1 MLAWTACCS
10 AREHELGLRGHAL
23 SIPLKSIG
31 FALLVSA
38 MGAALPASVLA
49 RPVQNTGGFSF
60 SDRDGGS
67 LTTQSSNTVSFNSV
81 PAPTPSHVVFSQY
94 SPGNAGAT
102 ATAVDGGQC
111 ANATGN
117 FSPVSAAVNY
127 DGQAIN
133 TNNPVPLAQTTQFH
147 AGQPVFI
154 TLTDS
159 NRNLD
164 PTVRDSVEVSI
175 STSNGDEE
183 RLRLLETDIN
193 SGIFAGYI
201 QSSGVPPAVQSF
213 DCKLSAT
220 PDTHL
225 TVAYTDIYYTTD
237 HSSADALFDPY
248 GRVFDS
254 QSGALVNGATVSI
267 VEAASG
273 QPATVFCD
281 DGVTRCPSSVVSGA
295 SGPAGTYRF
304 PLVAS
309 GDYRLLVTPPTGY
322 LAPSSA
328 PQAQVQALRDPQ
340 GNPYDIDSAA
350 SYQKPFHLTGP
361 VLSADIPID
370 PRQTTLTLQKTSNV
384 AVAAIGDFVQ
394 WQLTLGN
401 SGSSAATQIV
411 ITDTL
416 PLGLRYRGGSMRF
429 DGQAVADPTI
439 SADGRTLKI
448 TVPTLASGKSIE
460 IRYVTAIGA
469 GAVQGDVTN
478 LASAIAAGGA
488 NSNQARSSVR
498 VQSDF
503 FNSTLTLIGRVVD
516 GECATEPESL
526 KGMPGIRLLL
536 EDGTYVVT
544 DSEGLFHFE
553 GLRAGTHVV
562 QIDRDSVPPDYE
574 VIPCIRNSRFA
585 GRSFSQFVDEPG
597 GGLWRSD
604 FHVRKRAPLTA
615 PVGIRMLTHASSEGD
630 EQKLEYRLELDGGQV
645 SLKRLRALLQLPA
658 GAAYVAGSSRLD
670 GRAITD
676 PQINEDV
683 LSFALGDPGSNWM
696 QVLEFSARLPAA
708 GTCDGGLLSSASA
721 VFDSDIKKNV
731 YTPRVQ
737 TRMACPVKNHS
748 VVTFQPNIRF
758 DSLQTEI
765 RPDQLGKIDV
775 MVSALKGE
783 TVESLVAEGN
793 ADNLRIPPSSHSPY
807 GSNDELARAR
817 AKTVGDAVAA
827 GIGLSPQQVDARV
840 VDFTQSPRAA
850 NDDEQGRAANRSVN
864 HVEAHIASNT
874 SSDQAASPRM
884 TVQAVGPAAGSVSDA
899 ASSPRPVAL
908 DTPTA
913 AGAGRDWLSLAGARV
928 DASGTLQ
935 HAFLFPAEDVNPR
948 SPSIR
953 VVLAKAPK
961 DKVTLKLNG
970 VAVDPLTFEA
980 TQINAQKTAAYVA
993 WNGVVLQP
1001 GNNLLTAEISDASGV
1016 PVTTLKRVVHYAGAP
1031 VKAELIA
1038 AQSYLRA
1045 DGINRP
1051 VLAVRFTDADGHPV
1065 RDGITGVF
1073 DLQAPYLPA
1082 ETVDQQQRRQLAG
1095 MDGFATSWHIDGDN
1109 GIAYI
1114 ELAPT
1119 TVSGNVVLKLN
1130 LGDPR
1135 SKPIE
1140 IRSWLDAKQRDW
1152 VVVGFAEGTVGYN
1165 TLHKNVEALK
1175 EQGTDDKLYSNGQ
1188 VSFYAKGQILGKWL
1202 LTLAYDSA
1210 KNSGT
1215 GQGIT
1220 SAGNGQTTLG
1230 NYIDPNRYYL
1240 LYGDGT
1246 QQRYDAASQ
1255 SKLYVKLER
1264 NQFYALFGDYETGLN
1279 STELTRYNRVFNGL
1293 KSEYNDGR
1301 NSVTVFAAD
1310 TAQNHARDEF
1320 RGNGTSGLYRL
1331 SVGNIV
1337 LGSESIRIET
1347 RDRLHSETILTTQ
1360 QLTRDVD
1367 YTLDSIAGT
1376 LFFRQPVL
1384 AHDAQ
1389 FNPVFIVAEY
1399 ETDGNGKRQ
1408 LNAGGRATTQLFN
1421 GQLTIGGSYLHD
1433 SGQLSNTKL
1442 GGVDLKLR
1450 TSENSELRLEAAR
1463 SSGNPANGAP
1473 AITDS
1478 SGNAWLAEWE
1488 QRSKSGDLLLYSR
1501 RQDSGFGVDQQ
1512 NASES
1517 GTMKF
1522 GGKGRVLLSDHFAF
1536 ESELFQQELL
1546 DVDAKRDFA
1555 DGKLTWHGGNAGV
1568 SAGLQYARDELPAA
1582 ATETTKQITLGANT
1596 SLMGGKL
1603 DLLSQN
1609 EISIGQSENSS
1620 FPSRYLLQAGYKLTP
1635 WAKLILA
1642 DEYADGDKFNYNTL
1656 RFGTQLLPWKGAVL
1670 DSTLNQQNIQE
1681 YGPRTFANFGL
1692 AQNFLIDQHWGID
1705 AHFDS
1710 VQTLIKSRPI
1720 PVDYFA
1726 QQDSLAGDALNGS
1739 STVGNSGNA
1748 LPVANALT
1756 EDYNA
1761 VSLGATYRAE
1771 IYSWNIRAEHRSGEY
1786 DKRDS
1791 ITSNLLRQAR
1801 AGIASAGTLQWYQA
1815 SADGGGLYTVADA
1828 SLALAYRPLGG
1839 RWSLL
1844 DRFRLNYQV
1853 QDGSLDIVGSQLTGN
1868 SNGGSTQTRKIIN
1881 NLALNF
1887 TSKQWSEED
1896 RQGNLFT
1903 MSERTQASLFY
1914 GAKYV
1919 ISNIDGAQYR
1929 GFTDLIG
1936 LDARY
1941 DLSPKWDIGL
1951 QASSLHVWATR
1962 TLQYSLGPN
1971 VGFSPVTNCW
1981 ITLGYNVLGFVDS
1994 DFDAAQYSAA
2004 GPYLKLRFKFD
2015 QQTRVP
2021 GLPAPSHA
2029 TPQDSEPTVRVVDL
2043 NETPSAAGR
2052 P

>member
-1 MLAWTACCS
+1 M
-10 AREHELGLRGHAL
+10 
-23 SIPLKSIG
+23 SIRLKRIG

-38 MGAALPASVLA
+38 MGAALPTSVLA
-49 RPVQNTGGFSF
+49 RPVQNTAAFSF
-60 SDRDGGS
+60 SDRDGGT
-67 LTTQSSNTVSFNSV
+67 LQTQPSNTVSFNSV

-102 ATAVDGGQC
+102 PTAVDGGQC
-111 ANATGN
+111 ANSAGA
-117 FSPVSAAVNY
+117 FSPAPAAVNY

-133 TNNPVPLAQTTQFH
+133 TSNAVPLAQTTQFH

-164 PTVRDSVEVSI
+164 PAVRDSVELTI
-175 STSNGDEE
+175 STSNGDQE

-193 SGIFAGYI
+193 TGIFAGYI
-201 QSSGVPPAVQSF
+201 PSSGIPPTLQTF

-220 PDTHL
+220 PETKL
-225 TVAYTDIYYTTD
+225 TVSYTDIYYNTD

-254 QSGALVNGATVSI
+254 QSGALINGATVSI
-267 VEAASG
+267 VNAANG
-273 QPATVFCD
+273 QAAIVFCD
-281 DGVTRCPSSVVSGA
+281 DGVTRCPSTVISGA
-295 SGPAGTYRF
+295 SGLDGTYRF
-304 PLVAS
+304 PLMAS
-309 GDYRLLVTPPTGY
+309 GDYRILVTPPAGY
-322 LAPSSA
+322 LAPSTA

-340 GNPYDIDSAA
+340 GNPFDIESDA
-350 SYQKPFHLTGP
+350 SYQRPFTLVGP

-370 PRQTTLTLQKTSNV
+370 PQQTTLTLQKTSNV

-401 SGSSAATQIV
+401 SGSTAVTQVVIV
-411 ITDTL
+411 DTL
-416 PLGLRYRGGSMRF
+416 PLGLRYRAGSIRF
-429 DGQAVADPTI
+429 NGQTAAEPVV
-439 SADGRTLKI
+439 SADGRTLRI
-448 TVPTLASGKSIE
+448 TVPTLAAAASIE
-460 IRYVTAIGA
+460 IRYVTIIGA
-469 GAVQGDVTN
+469 GIKQGDVIN
-478 LASAIAAGGA
+478 LAAATAAGGA
-488 NSNQARSSVR
+488 NSNQARATLR

-503 FNSTLTLIGRVVD
+503 FDSTLTLIGRVVD
-516 GECATEPESL
+516 GECSTEPQSL

-544 DSEGLFHFE
+544 DNEGLFHFE

-562 QIDRDSVPPDYE
+562 QIDLDSVPPDFE

-585 GRSFSQFVDEPG
+585 GRSFSQFVDQPG
-597 GGLWRSD
+597 GGLWRTD

-615 PVGIRMLTHASSEGD
+615 PVGIRMLTHTSISGD
-630 EQKLEYRLELDGGQV
+630 QRILQYRLELDGAAV
-645 SLKRLRALLQLPA
+645 PLKKLRTLLQLPA
-658 GAAYVAGSSRLD
+658 GASYIAGSSRLD
-670 GRAITD
+670 GKAVTD
-676 PQINEDV
+676 PQLTEDV
-683 LSFALGDPGSNWM
+683 LSFSLGDPGSNWK
-696 QVLEFSARLPAA
+696 QVLEFSAKLAA
-708 GTCDGGLLSSASA
+708 DAACSDGFSSSASA
-721 VFDSDIKKNV
+721 LFDSDSKKNI

-737 TRMACPVKNHS
+737 TRIACPAPSSTLK
-748 VVTFQPNIRF
+748 FEPNIRF
-758 DSLQTEI
+758 DSLQAEI
-765 RPDQLGKIDV
+765 RPDQRRKIDA
-775 MVSALKGE
+775 MVEALKGQ
-783 TVESLVAEGN
+783 TVESILATGD
-793 ADNLRIPPSSHSPY
+793 ADGLRIPPESAAPFA
-807 GSNDELARAR
+807 SNETLALAR
-817 AKTVGDAVAA
+817 AKTVGNAVAS
-827 GIGLSPQQVDARV
+827 GIGLPQHQVEART
-840 VDFTQSPRAA
+840 VDRSQPPRGAE
-850 NDDEQGRAANRSVN
+850 DDEQGRAINRSVKQ
-864 HVEAHIASNT
+864 VEARIASKT
-874 SSDQAASPRM
+874 VADDASSRM
-884 TVQAVGPAAGSVSDA
+884 TVQAVGAANTTI
-899 ASSPRPVAL
+899 ASAVPPRPLVL
-908 DTPTA
+908 DAPTA
-913 AGAGRDWLSLAGARV
+913 AGAGRDWLALAGAQV
-928 DASGTLQ
+928 DANGNVQ
-935 HAFLFPAEDVNPR
+935 RDFLFPAEGFNPR
-948 SPSIR
+948 SPGVR

-961 DKVTLKLNG
+961 DGVTLKLNG
-970 VAVDPLTFEA
+970 VTVDPLTFEA
-980 TQINAQKTAAYVA
+980 TQINAQKTAAFVA
-993 WNGVVLQP
+993 WNGVILKE
-1001 GNNLLTAEISDASGV
+1001 GDNIFTAEISDAEGA
-1016 PVTTLKRVVHYAGAP
+1016 PVSTLRRVVHYSGQP
-1031 VKAELIA
+1031 LKAELIA

-1051 VLAVRFTDADGHPV
+1051 TLALRFTDADGRPIRAGV
-1065 RDGITGVF
+1065 TGAFEV
-1073 DLQAPYLPA
+1073 QAPYQAA

-1095 MDGFATSWHIDGDN
+1095 MDGFAANWQIAGDD

-1119 TVSGNVVLKLN
+1119 TNSGSVLLKLN

-1135 SKPIE
+1135 NKPLE
-1140 IRSWLDAKQRDW
+1140 IRSWLDATKRDW
-1152 VVVGFAEGTVGYN
+1152 VVVGFAEGTVGFK
-1165 TLHKNVEALK
+1165 TLSKNVEALK
-1175 EQGTDDKLYSNGQ
+1175 ERGTDDKLYSNGQ

-1210 KNSGT
+1210 KDSGT
-1215 GQGIT
+1215 GQGVT
-1220 SAGNGQTTLG
+1220 SQGNGQTTLR
-1230 NYIDPNRYYL
+1230 NTIDPNRYYL
-1240 LYGDGT
+1240 LYGDGS

-1264 NQFYALFGDYETGLN
+1264 NQFYALFGDFETGMN
-1279 STELTRYNRVFNGL
+1279 STELTRYNRVFNGI

-1310 TAQNHARDEF
+1310 TAQNYARDEF

-1337 LGSESIRIET
+1337 LGSESIRLET
-1347 RDRLHSETILTTQ
+1347 RDRLRSEVIVSTQ
-1360 QLTRDVD
+1360 PLTRDVD

-1399 ETDGNGKRQ
+1399 ETEGDGKKQ
-1408 LNAGGRATTQLFN
+1408 LNAGARGTTQLLD
-1421 GQLTIGGSYLHD
+1421 GKLTIGASYLRD
-1433 SGQLSNTKL
+1433 SSQFSKTDL
-1442 GGVDLKLR
+1442 GGIDLKLR
-1450 TSENSELRLEAAR
+1450 TSESSELRLEAAH
-1463 SSGNPANGAP
+1463 SSSNAASGAP
-1473 AITDS
+1473 PTPINADN
-1478 SGNAWLAEWE
+1478 SGNAWLAEWS
-1488 QRSKSGDLLLYSR
+1488 QHGKASDLLLYGR
-1501 RQDSGFGVDQQ
+1501 RQDNGFGVDQQ

-1517 GTMKF
+1517 GTQKF
-1522 GGKGRVLLSDHFAF
+1522 GGKGRLRLSDQFAF
-1536 ESELFQQELL
+1536 DSEVFQQELL
-1546 DVDAKRDFA
+1546 GIDAKRNFA
-1555 DGKLTWHGGNAGV
+1555 DGKLAWRGGNSGV
-1568 SAGLQYARDELPAA
+1568 SAGLQYARDELPTAP
-1582 ATETTKQITLGANT
+1582 TESTKQITLGANT
-1596 SLMGGKL
+1596 ALMGGKL
-1603 DLLSQN
+1603 ELLSQN
-1609 EISIGQSENSS
+1609 EIGIGQSTSSS
-1620 FPSRYLLQAGYKLTP
+1620 FPTRYLLQAAYKLTP

-1656 RFGTQLLPWKGAVL
+1656 RFGTELLPWKGAVL

-1692 AQNFLIDQHWGID
+1692 AQNFLIDDHWGVD

-1710 VQTLIKSRPI
+1710 VKTLVKSQPI
-1720 PVDYFA
+1720 PADYFA
-1726 QQDSLAGDALNGS
+1726 QQDALASTALNGGS
-1739 STVGNSGNA
+1739 SGNTG

-1761 VSLGATYRAE
+1761 ISLGTTYRAE

-1791 ITSNLLRQAR
+1791 ITSSLLRQAR

-1815 SADGGGLYTVADA
+1815 SADDGGLYTVADA

-1853 QDGSLDIVGSQLTGN
+1853 QDGSLDIVGSQLTGS

-1887 TSKQWSEED
+1887 TSKQWSDED

-1903 MSERTQASLFY
+1903 MSERTQASLYY

-1936 LDARY
+1936 FDARH

-1951 QASSLHVWATR
+1951 QASTLHVWATK
-1962 TLQYSLGPN
+1962 TLQYSVGPN
-1971 VGFSPVTNCW
+1971 IGYSPVANSW
-1981 ITLGYNVLGFVDS
+1981 VTLGYNVLGFIDQ

-2015 QQTRVP
+2015 QQTRIP
-2021 GLPAPSHA
+2021 GLPSLPHAAPKSSE
-2029 TPQDSEPTVRVVDL
+2029 TPVRVVDL
-2043 NETPSAAGR
+2043 NEAPTAAGK